1 MIRDMTKGNIYNHIV
16 QFSIPIIL
24 GNIFQ
29 LTYNAV
35 DSIIVG
41 KFAGTKALAA
51 VGTSDPIVN
60 MLILGISGICIGASV
75 LMSEF
80 FGAKIYEDIKNE
92 FATTISIGMGITAII
107 VILGLLLSNTILKL
121 IQTPPEIM
129 ADANSY
135 LKLVFIGAPFT
146 CLYNIHSHFCWY
158 KGLNTLFN
166 FICIKTNL

>member
-29 LTYNAV
+29 LTYIAV

-80 FGAKIYEDIKNE
+80 FGAKIYEDI
-92 FATTISIGMGITAII
+92 TR
-107 VILGLLLSNTILKL
+107 L
-121 IQTPPEIM
+121 
-129 ADANSY
+129 
-135 LKLVFIGAPFT
+135 
-146 CLYNIHSHFCWY
+146 
-158 KGLNTLFN
+158 
-166 FICIKTNL
+166 

>member
-75 LMSEF
+75 LKYM
-80 FGAKIYEDIKNE
+80 K
-92 FATTISIGMGITAII
+92 
-107 VILGLLLSNTILKL
+107 
-121 IQTPPEIM
+121 
-129 ADANSY
+129 
-135 LKLVFIGAPFT
+135 
-146 CLYNIHSHFCWY
+146 
-158 KGLNTLFN
+158 TL
-166 FICIKTNL
+166 KTNLQLLFLLVWALLLLL

>member
-80 FGAKIYEDIKNE
+80 LVLKYMNIKNR
-92 FATTISIGMGITAII
+92 FATTISIGM
-107 VILGLLLSNTILKL
+107 VLLLLL
-121 IQTPPEIM
+121 
-129 ADANSY
+129 
-135 LKLVFIGAPFT
+135 
-146 CLYNIHSHFCWY
+146 
-158 KGLNTLFN
+158 
-166 FICIKTNL
+166 

>member
-92 FATTISIGMGITAII
+92 FATTISIGMGIYWCTFY
-107 VILGLLLSNTILKL
+107 LSLQYLFCWFEKYRRFQNTYKL
-121 IQTPPEIM
+121 
-129 ADANSY
+129 
-135 LKLVFIGAPFT
+135 F
-146 CLYNIHSHFCWY
+146 SHF
-158 KGLNTLFN
+158 
-166 FICIKTNL
+166 ICFKWLS

>member
-60 MLILGISGICIGASV
+60 MLILGISGICNYYFYLYGYYCYYCNSR
-75 LMSEF
+75 S
-80 FGAKIYEDIKNE
+80 
-92 FATTISIGMGITAII
+92 FAFKYHFEP
-107 VILGLLLSNTILKL
+107 NTDP
-121 IQTPPEIM
+121 TR
-129 ADANSY
+129 NN
-135 LKLVFIGAPFT
+135 G
-146 CLYNIHSHFCWY
+146 
-158 KGLNTLFN
+158 
-166 FICIKTNL
+166 

>member
-92 FATTISIGMGITAII
+92 FCNYYFYWYGHYCYYCNFRSFTFKYYFET
-107 VILGLLLSNTILKL
+107 NTDP
-121 IQTPPEIM
+121 TR
-129 ADANSY
+129 NN
-135 LKLVFIGAPFT
+135 G
-146 CLYNIHSHFCWY
+146 
-158 KGLNTLFN
+158 
-166 FICIKTNL
+166 

>member
-60 MLILGISGICIGASV
+60 MLILGISGICIGASFLV
-75 LMSEF
+75 LKYMKTS
-80 FGAKIYEDIKNE
+80 
-92 FATTISIGMGITAII
+92 
-107 VILGLLLSNTILKL
+107 
-121 IQTPPEIM
+121 
-129 ADANSY
+129 
-135 LKLVFIGAPFT
+135 
-146 CLYNIHSHFCWY
+146 
-158 KGLNTLFN
+158 
-166 FICIKTNL
+166 KTNLQLLFLLVWVLLLLL

>member
-75 LMSEF
+75 LMSDF
-80 FGAKIYEDIKNE
+80 
-92 FATTISIGMGITAII
+92 S
-107 VILGLLLSNTILKL
+107 VLKY
-121 IQTPPEIM
+121 M
-129 ADANSY
+129 
-135 LKLVFIGAPFT
+135 K
-146 CLYNIHSHFCWY
+146 
-158 KGLNTLFN
+158 TL
-166 FICIKTNL
+166 KTNLQLLFLLVWALLLLL